1 MNGKEII
8 ELLRQNGWQLVRVR
22 GSHHLLSDG
31 VKTVP
36 VPVHGK
42 QDIGMGL
49 LKAIEKQTG
58 VKLK

>member
-8 ELLRQNGWQLVRVR
+8 ELLRQNGWQLVWVR

-31 VKTVP
+31 AKTVP
-36 VPVHGK
+36 VPVHSK